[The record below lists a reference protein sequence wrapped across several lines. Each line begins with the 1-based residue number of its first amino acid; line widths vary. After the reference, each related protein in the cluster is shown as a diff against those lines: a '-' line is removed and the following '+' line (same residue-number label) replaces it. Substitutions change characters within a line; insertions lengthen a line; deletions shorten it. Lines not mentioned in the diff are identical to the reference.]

1 MGKHDETAPKLLNIG
16 DAHTYDCGLK
26 LSFTGFQIPDLDE
39 ETLKERA
46 RDSGQRGSIDSL
58 NFFQADAVVENVGS
72 KQLKFSLHY
81 QYHYARVGDP
91 ARQAAGLD
99 ISDGALF
106 DVVLHPGRRLAG
118 YFVFASKKQWGDRV
132 EIDSK
137 IYLDPSLTTLSSV
150 WAGRLPA
157 GPGSDA
163 APVTTAHAL
172 TASQPVSGS
181 AATVI
186 AAEAEMRKRDE
197 GKRIALENPRLALEL
212 GIGDPDRHA
221 GFDDGGLIDI
231 NGVDAEALSRAFRL
245 SPDAASRIVG
255 ARARV
260 SGVFTSVEEIV
271 LYAELSSREEQ
282 LLRERAVVLPW

>member
-1 MGKHDETAPKLLNIG
+1 MGKHDETAPELLNIG
-16 DAHTYDCGLK
+16 DAYTFDCGLK
-26 LSFTGFQIPDLDE
+26 LSFTGFQGPDLDE

-46 RDSGQRGSIDSL
+46 RDNGQRGSIGSL
-58 NFFQADAVVENVGS
+58 NFFQVDAVVENVGS
-72 KQLKFSLHY
+72 KRLKFDLHY
-81 QYHYARVGDP
+81 QYHHARVGDP
-91 ARQAAGLD
+91 ARKTTGLD
-99 ISDGALF
+99 LHDGALF

-118 YFVFASKKQWGDRV
+118 YFVFASKKEWGDRV
-132 EIDSK
+132 EVDSK

-150 WAGRLPA
+150 WVGRLPGA
-157 GPGSDA
+157 PRSDA
-163 APVTTAHAL
+163 ALVTTTHAL
-172 TASQPVSGS
+172 TASQPVSAS
-181 AATVI
+181 AATVT
-186 AAEAEMRKRDE
+186 AVQAEMRKRDE

-231 NGVDAEALSRAFRL
+231 NGVEAEALSRAFRL
-245 SPDAASRIVG
+245 SSDAASRIVG

-271 LYAELSSREEQ
+271 LYAELSPREEQ